1 MAMLLVPMLADRQ
14 RPPLDVEPLARG
26 GGLHYLDTFRNNF
39 EADVVAQQD
48 ADLQAHSS
56 TTMPVSWTSRFQLAI
71 SSLSQPLASS
81 SADCRGTTMPPRAKA
96 SCISGPLI
104 AAMNALRNVAIMS
117 AGTADGAKAATHCA
131 ARMPGNPT
139 SASVGTSACCESRW
153 SGGNGERV
161 HATRFHLPTGLVM

>member
-1 MAMLLVPMLADRQ
+1 MAMLLVPTLADRQ

-56 TTMPVSWTSRFQLAI
+56 TTMP
-71 SSLSQPLASS
+71 
-81 SADCRGTTMPPRAKA
+81 PRAKA
-96 SCISGPLI
+96 SCISGTLI
-104 AAMNALRNVAIMS
+104 AAMNALRSVAIMS

-139 SASVGTSACCESRW
+139 SASAGTRPA
-153 SGGNGERV
+153 
-161 HATRFHLPTGLVM
+161 FIIPTGLVMLNHDTWISPLARSRRISAPPPLKGMCTRSRPA